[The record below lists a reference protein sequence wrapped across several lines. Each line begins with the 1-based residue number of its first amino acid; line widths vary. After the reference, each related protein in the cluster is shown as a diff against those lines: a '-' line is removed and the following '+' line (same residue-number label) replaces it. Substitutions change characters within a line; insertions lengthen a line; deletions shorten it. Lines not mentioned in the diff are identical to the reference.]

1 MSEYGKEKP
10 LMEILQELV
19 TYCNLTCYSD
29 VEVNLKL
36 NLPRSTV
43 EHFSK
48 TFLPNERAVLSG
60 EAGKPIVSIGKVRLT
75 GGSVEFV

>member
-10 LMEILQELV
+10 LMEILQDLV
-19 TYCNLTCYSD
+19 TYCNLTCNFD
-29 VEVNLKL
+29 VELKL

-48 TFLPNERAVLSG
+48 TFLPNERIRLAG
-60 EAGKPIVSIGKVRLT
+60 EVNNPTVSIGKVQLT